1 MQTYLMWGGG
11 ENAPAEYESL
21 KVELVST
28 DQIYTSATIDDIK
41 SILIVEGVIG
51 EQLIEVA
58 SNDYSLE
65 FEGPFLVSGDNT
77 VTVSYGKLT
86 ETVTLPSVQLDQIL
100 TIEADDSNL
109 GTIYT
114 TVTEE
119 QLKNGLSVKAHFNS
133 GIELILN
140 PEQYSVSWMM
150 ADWSDNNTDLTFTV
164 RVDYNGYIRVD
175 TFNHSLNP
183 LQIIGGFNAEST
195 SSIPSNTTN
204 DDLISGNFFNV
215 SANFNDGV
223 TRSLPY
229 TNTSSGELFEYSVS
243 GSVLSGQNTSDFTT
257 TLTVFYIDNPSF
269 HDDVSVTVDPVEP
282 TGLTAMYTSSNR
294 NYEAYSQIDRDELI
308 VILDYGDAGS
318 ITLQPNQYD
327 IRYEGSDGAIDETS
341 FRVPSDGGRASI
353 EVYLTEYGTSFEAI
367 VTGFNVSISTID
379 KPYMDE
385 DLAQD
390 YDGSEKRWRIYGFDN
405 ERMSCTVNGGE
416 IRTDENGYTNFYATG
431 AGTYTITVSLIDP
444 NSITWSDGTTVGVV
458 MYVTIIGAN
467 LNLSITVGDAE
478 YDPQLELNVSVTGVD
493 LNGETFQ
500 IPTNDVEFS
509 YSGTTAS
516 GSIISGTD
524 LPDQAG
530 TWTVYAT
537 VNDFE
542 NYRGDTAQSNPFIIS
557 KHELDV
563 PELSDPYYDGTEKT
577 PELATSS
584 NLFYVSGTGAANAGT
599 YYATVTINADYRN
612 NYCWDET
619 NPNGYV
625 LENVPWSLLTAN
637 NNVVSSTING
647 WTYSDNDSVDMDAIL
662 NQSIQVT
669 TTFDTRYTV
678 ELYLD
683 SAFMNLATRANG
695 QYDAGDY
702 WVRLVFAPDS
712 DKDENGVLNFN
723 GFTVDFE
730 KSITVSP
737 FEIPFISN
745 AGSKSYVY
753 DHDNER
759 SMPQSSDMIDT
770 KYYSVVANHEFS
782 EAGTHNN
789 AVQLKLKQNFVWNS
803 SQEVQRDGTIWL
815 SFTIKSVNDNLVSIL
830 WDEPEGDLVYGSTN
844 LSFPETESRYG
855 PVIVYFWTDEDST
868 KCEWNDDNY
877 PKDAGTYHFQA
888 VVLASAY
895 NSYNGAESETLNFE
909 ILPKSISDV
918 PKYIGDI
925 VYNGEEQTLIIS
937 ASTFSNWNADIYT
950 IDDKSKLEATN
961 HSVSGYDV
969 YVGLS
974 SNYKWDESVD
984 GVSADNLVNVK
995 WNINKRPITLST
1007 DLDGRTIVISTGIN
1021 HPSYAVVDSSGN
1033 AVAVNVDPTWSSQ
1046 SHDANSYH
1054 TGSLKII
1061 GGDFNN
1067 NYWIVNHENNGSTT
1081 DERMMDSVDETGQ
1094 VLTIWYTFVLDSYEI
1109 TVEIDLKDEYV
1120 YDGEEFATPSYKIS
1134 LVDDVSITDEEA
1146 SIITSY
1152 FDDVQIYYTEEGSAG
1167 SVTPIDV
1174 GTYTIHFVIPAF
1186 GDYGYVSWSESFDI
1200 TEATID
1206 ANLKSSYECDYSG
1219 EDVLDPLG
1227 EKLKGSLN
1235 IYERDQSEIRWSFSN
1250 FPSGSNGFELIDVA
1264 LFNGEP
1270 APTTVWYTVSAGGNY
1285 KPISGSFTVT
1295 VNPVTLTVVLNDDVE
1310 LSKTYDGTAP
1320 DLTGFGYTACYNDV
1334 PSDIRVTFSL
1344 DSEVAVNATEYPII
1358 GDVDSDNFNA
1368 VEVKI
1373 KGSDNGLQ
1381 EAIYTIRK
1389 ATLIDGNDGIP
1400 ENGAYITYQIDT
1412 SPYDGSERSYTWSIA
1427 GNPDKNNIF
1436 TVTVTIDGS
1445 EGPVKNADR
1454 YEYSISVV
1462 SSYGEAGNDGNYNLF
1477 EKTGEFT
1484 IPKREITFEF
1494 KDSVEIYYGE
1504 EIPSDNISKYVQL
1517 SSGFS
1522 FADGEDKTSFG
1533 YSLQLTSDDYQVMDD
1548 VNTYSLNQVWMLNE
1562 GAPNNY
1568 EIGVTAGSLSVI
1580 QRPITVT
1587 FVEGYNSSPYG
1598 LTADEINN
1606 RINSVS
1612 AFTVAPGVEGLQAF
1626 AEGHGPDDV
1635 FSMSI
1640 VMESDSPNVP
1650 DFDDY
1655 AIAVHSNPNYAVTLT
1670 ATEEDGRAMYHVY
1683 AATLSAGLDLTGMK
1697 PIYDGQPKN
1706 VRVTFYNSSDEEI
1719 VAPVKYHIEY
1729 RFNSGEDW
1737 FNLDQKSI
1745 IDAGSYSVRVI
1756 VEETSNYVV
1765 SLTQGSFNISPANF
1779 ERYDLTVG
1787 DAPEYDG
1794 GPKAMSVTGGTA
1806 YGFDEQFELTSFDIT
1821 YYSNSD
1827 RTIELA
1833 PNQVVNA
1840 GTYYVTI
1847 SVDSPSDNYLDI
1859 VDYRTF
1865 IVDQKGISPQ
1875 IHEIYYDGETHNL
1888 DDLVI
1893 FTDPVKYSVTVSSGT
1908 AVGATAVTNAG
1919 EYTVSVVLSDES
1931 SNYIVEGSKSFTV
1944 EIKAIPVTVTLETND
1959 DYAFGQ
1965 LTRGNL
1971 SQVSTGYDVVVNSQ
1985 DYNGGLDAD
1994 AIKALFDK
2002 ETSKSFRQ
2010 TITAFTDIGSYVR
2023 AGTYNN
2029 AIDLSYNG
2037 VNFVVASEPA
2047 DMVVSKAV
2055 LDVTI
2060 PNMSVLYD
2068 PSGMSFDS
2076 RINYTGTD
2084 YDQDVEVR
2092 LVLENN
2098 TTLSHVGTYALT
2110 AVVNDSTN
2118 FGLNII
2124 AEMPGE
2130 SDGVE
2135 APYLVVGKA
2144 QNFWTDV
2151 AAGIGDIDY
2160 KNSLTGQDLTIDW
2173 PVPQNGVVNVDIYN
2187 SNNQRVAQFTNL
2199 SASGMSLNLPVGEYN
2214 VVFTASA
2221 VADDTG
2227 YINYG
2232 DISETSMGGQIY
2244 LPIESDFEVR
2254 QFALNVSWS
2263 PDYFQYEDG
2272 EVHRTVLTGL
2282 ENYPDATVYIGDID
2296 SDFPHTVDEYGQIVM
2311 SASDLGTYGIYLTL
2325 DNPNY
2330 RWEGSEGTT
2339 ITVTW
2344 TIGHGEANSW
2354 ETQPS
2359 ISNTWQYGEDPEVL
2373 ILGDASYG
2381 DVTTLFY
2388 NRSSETLYGED
2399 GTVIPTLPGQYYMR
2413 SFVVEAD
2420 GTIQLDEWLEFS
2432 ITKRTLPVPD
2442 VSDNLV
2448 FAYESG
2454 ETIRFNTD
2462 LIANYSVLEPY
2473 TLLAGNE
2480 ANEPGNYTLAIS
2492 IADTTCCEW
2501 EGGDISPKFIQW
2513 TVAEGG
2519 ILDKTMFVVDIS
2531 EEVFTGHPIQKSIV
2545 STNLVEGVDY
2555 IVSYT
2560 DNDSAGLATIVITGI
2575 GAYSGQVTYEFQINP
2590 ANEQPDFY
2598 NEQLKMYVEDS
2609 SFYNAL
2615 QLPSYIDE
2623 SLLTYTSSDPS
2634 IATVDPHTGAITM
2647 NATGTVTITASYPGT
2662 TNYAAGSATYELTVS
2677 NTPVEVVDHVVYI
2690 RVPVTDPDDPDDP
2703 IDDKPEEPT
2712 IVYQNDNTL
2721 YIILLLV
2728 LAVICVCFAAYIMYT
2743 HRKQDQRGGSQ

>member
-1 MQTYLMWGGG
+1 M
-11 ENAPAEYESL
+11 
-21 KVELVST
+21 
-28 DQIYTSATIDDIK
+28 
-41 SILIVEGVIG
+41 
-51 EQLIEVA
+51 
-58 SNDYSLE
+58 
-65 FEGPFLVSGDNT
+65 
-77 VTVSYGKLT
+77 
-86 ETVTLPSVQLDQIL
+86 
-100 TIEADDSNL
+100 
-109 GTIYT
+109 
-114 TVTEE
+114 
-119 QLKNGLSVKAHFNS
+119 
-133 GIELILN
+133 
-140 PEQYSVSWMM
+140 
-150 ADWSDNNTDLTFTV
+150 
-164 RVDYNGYIRVD
+164 
-175 TFNHSLNP
+175 
-183 LQIIGGFNAEST
+183 
-195 SSIPSNTTN
+195 
-204 DDLISGNFFNV
+204 
-215 SANFNDGV
+215 
-223 TRSLPY
+223 
-229 TNTSSGELFEYSVS
+229 
-243 GSVLSGQNTSDFTT
+243 
-257 TLTVFYIDNPSF
+257 
-269 HDDVSVTVDPVEP
+269 
-282 TGLTAMYTSSNR
+282 
-294 NYEAYSQIDRDELI
+294 
-308 VILDYGDAGS
+308 
-318 ITLQPNQYD
+318 
-327 IRYEGSDGAIDETS
+327 
-341 FRVPSDGGRASI
+341 
-353 EVYLTEYGTSFEAI
+353 
-367 VTGFNVSISTID
+367 
-379 KPYMDE
+379 
-385 DLAQD
+385 
-390 YDGSEKRWRIYGFDN
+390 
-405 ERMSCTVNGGE
+405 
-416 IRTDENGYTNFYATG
+416 
-431 AGTYTITVSLIDP
+431 
-444 NSITWSDGTTVGVV
+444 
-458 MYVTIIGAN
+458 
-467 LNLSITVGDAE
+467 
-478 YDPQLELNVSVTGVD
+478 
-493 LNGETFQ
+493 
-500 IPTNDVEFS
+500 
-509 YSGTTAS
+509 
-516 GSIISGTD
+516 
-524 LPDQAG
+524 
-530 TWTVYAT
+530 
-537 VNDFE
+537 
-542 NYRGDTAQSNPFIIS
+542 
-557 KHELDV
+557 
-563 PELSDPYYDGTEKT
+563 
-577 PELATSS
+577 
-584 NLFYVSGTGAANAGT
+584 
-599 YYATVTINADYRN
+599 
-612 NYCWDET
+612 
-619 NPNGYV
+619 
-625 LENVPWSLLTAN
+625 
-637 NNVVSSTING
+637 
-647 WTYSDNDSVDMDAIL
+647 
-662 NQSIQVT
+662 
-669 TTFDTRYTV
+669 
-678 ELYLD
+678 
-683 SAFMNLATRANG
+683 
-695 QYDAGDY
+695 
-702 WVRLVFAPDS
+702 
-712 DKDENGVLNFN
+712 
-723 GFTVDFE
+723 
-730 KSITVSP
+730 
-737 FEIPFISN
+737 
-745 AGSKSYVY
+745 
-753 DHDNER
+753 
-759 SMPQSSDMIDT
+759 
-770 KYYSVVANHEFS
+770 
-782 EAGTHNN
+782 
-789 AVQLKLKQNFVWNS
+789 
-803 SQEVQRDGTIWL
+803 
-815 SFTIKSVNDNLVSIL
+815 
-830 WDEPEGDLVYGSTN
+830 
-844 LSFPETESRYG
+844 
-855 PVIVYFWTDEDST
+855 
-868 KCEWNDDNY
+868 
-877 PKDAGTYHFQA
+877 
-888 VVLASAY
+888 
-895 NSYNGAESETLNFE
+895 
-909 ILPKSISDV
+909 
-918 PKYIGDI
+918 
-925 VYNGEEQTLIIS
+925 
-937 ASTFSNWNADIYT
+937 
-950 IDDKSKLEATN
+950 
-961 HSVSGYDV
+961 

-984 GVSADNLVNVK
+984 GISADNLVNVK

-1007 DLDGRTIVISTGIN
+1007 DLDGRTIVISTGTD

-1033 AVAVNVDPTWSSQ
+1033 AVSVRVDSTWSSQ

-1054 TGSLKII
+1054 TGSLMII
-1061 GGDFNN
+1061 GDDFNN

-1081 DERMMDSVDETGQ
+1081 DKRMMDSVDDTGQ

-1109 TVEIDLKDEYV
+1109 TVEIDLEDEYV
-1120 YDGEEFATPSYKIS
+1120 YDGEGFATPSYTVS
-1134 LVDDVSITDEEA
+1134 LVDDDSITDEEA
-1146 SIITSY
+1146 SIIKSH

-1206 ANLKSSYECDYSG
+1206 ANLESSYECDYSG
-1219 EDVLDPLG
+1219 EDVLYPLG
-1227 EKLKGSLN
+1227 EELKGILN

-1250 FPSGSNGFELIDVA
+1250 SSSGSSGFELINVT
-1264 LFNGEP
+1264 LVNGEP

-1285 KPISGSFTVT
+1285 KPISSSFTVT
-1295 VNPVTLTVVLNDDVE
+1295 VNPVKLTVVLNDDVE

-1320 DLTGFGYTACYNDV
+1320 DLTGFGYTASYNDV

-1412 SPYDGSERSYTWSIA
+1412 SPYDGSERSYRWSIA
-1427 GNPDKNNIF
+1427 GNPDESNIF
-1436 TVTVTIDGS
+1436 TVTVTIDGL
-1445 EGPVKNADR
+1445 ENPVKNAGI
-1454 YEYSISVV
+1454 YSYTISVE
-1462 SSYGEAGNDGNYNLF
+1462 SSYGEAGKDGNYDSFNT
-1477 EKTGEFT
+1477 TGQFT

-1494 KDSVEIYYGE
+1494 MEDVEIYYGE
-1504 EIPSDNISKYVQL
+1504 KIPIDNTAQYVQL
-1517 SSGFS
+1517 SSGSS
-1522 FADGEDKTSFG
+1522 FADGENKTSFG
-1533 YSLQLTSDDYQVMDD
+1533 YSLQLTSNDYHVMDD
-1548 VNTYSLNQVWMLNE
+1548 VNTYTLNQVWAPNE
-1562 GAPNNY
+1562 GAYDNY
-1568 EIGVTAGSLSVI
+1568 EINVIAGSLSVM

-1587 FVEGYNSSPYG
+1587 FNEGYNSSPYG
-1598 LTADEINN
+1598 LTVAEINN
-1606 RINSVS
+1606 RINLVD

-1626 AEGHGPDDV
+1626 AEGHEPKDV

-1640 VMESDSPNVP
+1640 VMKSNSPNVP
-1650 DFDDY
+1650 DFGDY
-1655 AIAVHSNPNYAVTLT
+1655 TIDVQFNPNYKVTLT
-1670 ATEEDGRAMYHVY
+1670 ATEEDGRVMYHVY
-1683 AATLSAGLDLTGMK
+1683 AATLSAGLDLTGMT
-1697 PIYDGQPKN
+1697 PIYAGQSKS
-1706 VRVTFYNSSDEEI
+1706 VRVTFYNSNDEVIE
-1719 VAPVKYHIEY
+1719 APVKYHIEY

-1737 FNLDQKSI
+1737 IPLDNEHSI
-1745 IDAGSYSVRVI
+1745 IDAGRYSVRVI
-1756 VEETSNYVV
+1756 VDDTDNYVV

-1779 ERYDLTVG
+1779 QRYGLTVG

-1794 GPKAMSVTGGTA
+1794 DPKAMSVTGGTA

-1893 FTDPVKYSVTVSSGT
+1893 FTDPVNYSVTVSSGT

-1931 SNYIVEGSKSFTV
+1931 SNYIVEGSGSFTV

-2010 TITAFTDIGSYVR
+2010 TITAFTDIGGYVR

-2029 AIDLSYNG
+2029 AIDLSYDG
-2037 VNFVVASEPA
+2037 VNFDVTPVPA
-2047 DMVVSKAV
+2047 DIVVSKAV

-2060 PNMSVLYD
+2060 PNKSVLYD

-2076 RINYTGTD
+2076 RIDYTGND

-2092 LVLENN
+2092 LVLKDNI
-2098 TTLSHVGTYALT
+2098 TLSHVGTYALT
-2110 AVVNDSTN
+2110 ADVSDSTN
-2118 FGLNII
+2118 FRLNII
-2124 AEMPGE
+2124 AEAPGE
-2130 SDGVE
+2130 NDGVK
-2135 APYLVVGKA
+2135 APYLVVTKA

-2151 AAGIGDIDY
+2151 AAGIGDMDY
-2160 KNSLTGQDLTIDW
+2160 KNGLTSQDMTIDW

-2187 SNNQRVAQFTNL
+2187 SNNQRVAQLTNAN
-2199 SASGMSLNLPVGEYN
+2199 ASGTSLDLPVGEYH
-2214 VVFTASA
+2214 VVFTANA
-2221 VADDTG
+2221 VVDDTG

-2232 DISETSMGGQIY
+2232 DISDSSVGGQIY

-2254 QFALNVSWS
+2254 QFALNASWS

-2272 EVHRTVLTGL
+2272 EVHYTVLTGL
-2282 ENYPDATVYIGDID
+2282 EDYPDAIVHIGNID
-2296 SDFPHTVDEYGQIVM
+2296 SEFPHSVDESGQIVM

-2354 ETQPS
+2354 DTQPS
-2359 ISNTWQYGEDPEVL
+2359 ISSTWQYGEEPKDFTC
-2373 ILGDASYG
+2373 GDAKYG

-2399 GTVIPTLPGQYYMR
+2399 GTAIPTVPGQYYMR

-2420 GTIQLDEWLEFS
+2420 GTVQLDVRLDFS

-2454 ETIRFNTD
+2454 ETIRFNTE

-2519 ILDKTMFVVDIS
+2519 ILDKTM
-2531 EEVFTGHPIQKSIV
+2531 
-2545 STNLVEGVDY
+2545 L
-2555 IVSYT
+2555 SYT
-2560 DNDSAGLATIVITGI
+2560 DNESAGLATIVITGI

-2634 IATVDPHTGAITM
+2634 IATVDPQTGAITM
-2647 NATGTVTITASYPGT
+2647 NATGSVTITASYPGT
-2662 TNYAAGSATYELTVS
+2662 ANYSAGSATYELTVS
-2677 NTPVEVVDHVVYI
+2677 DTPVEVVDHVVYI

-2703 IDDKPEEPT
+2703 SDDKPEEPA
-2712 IVYQNDNTL
+2712 IVYKNDNTL

-2728 LAVICVCFAAYIMYT
+2728 LAAVCVCFAAYIMYT
-2743 HRKQDQRGGSQ
+2743 HRKQENQGGGQR